1 MNQLNDFYKI
11 IQNKYVDNTINNDSI
26 YDKIVTKEK
35 DAYETI
41 NRVIDFKNQQNKE
54 KTLFINTK
62 FSDIFMNIF
71 KVLNGL
77 LEDLTKF
84 DKITYKQLKKL
95 VNKKQRIIYLGLFMI
110 LCAIF
115 LALIEIS
122 DNI

>member
-35 DAYETI
+35 DAYEII
-41 NRVIDFKNQQNKE
+41 NRVIDFKNQQKKE

-95 VNKKQRIIYLGLFMI
+95 VNKKKRIIYL
-110 LCAIF
+110 
-115 LALIEIS
+115 
-122 DNI
+122 

>member
-41 NRVIDFKNQQNKE
+41 NRVIDFKNKQKKE

>member
-35 DAYETI
+35 DAYEII
-41 NRVIDFKNQQNKE
+41 NRVIDFKNQQKKE

>member
-35 DAYETI
+35 DAYEII

>member
-35 DAYETI
+35 DTYETI
-41 NRVIDFKNQQNKE
+41 NRVIDFKNQQKKE

-95 VNKKQRIIYLGLFMI
+95 VNKKQSIIYIGLFMI

>member
-35 DAYETI
+35 DVYETI
-41 NRVIDFKNQQNKE
+41 NRVIDFKNQQKKE

>member
-26 YDKIVTKEK
+26 YDKIVTNEK
-35 DAYETI
+35 DAYEII
-41 NRVIDFKNQQNKE
+41 NRVIDFKNQQKKE

>member
-41 NRVIDFKNQQNKE
+41 NRVIDFKNQQKKE

>member
-1 MNQLNDFYKI
+1 
-11 IQNKYVDNTINNDSI
+11 
-26 YDKIVTKEK
+26 
-35 DAYETI
+35 
-41 NRVIDFKNQQNKE
+41 
-54 KTLFINTK
+54 
-62 FSDIFMNIF
+62 MNIF

>member
-35 DAYETI
+35 NAYETI
-41 NRVIDFKNQQNKE
+41 NRVIDFKNQQKKE

-71 KVLNGL
+71 KVLNDL

-95 VNKKQRIIYLGLFMI
+95 VNKKQRIIYIGLFMI

>member
-11 IQNKYVDNTINNDSI
+11 IQNKYLDNTINNDSI

-35 DAYETI
+35 DAYEII